1 MSDKQKILLSD
12 YCRGRKLTGVANGT
26 IKPGMRVQI
35 DVSEGINANGLFTFE
50 PFDPVGTGTI
60 GNRGG
65 AMMIVL
71 EDAIQGRTISDAYAD
86 DELLQVYCPVV
97 GDELLVLLDDGSDA
111 VAFGDML
118 ISRGDGTFT
127 ETTGSVESEP
137 FQALETVG
145 SIDAD
150 TLVHA
155 MYTGN

>member
-1 MSDKQKILLSD
+1 MSSKQKILLSD
-12 YCRGRKLTGVANGT
+12 NPRGRKLTGVANGT

-35 DVSEGINANGLFTFE
+35 DVSEGRNGNGLFTFE

-60 GNRGG
+60 GNRGA

-71 EDAIQGRTISDAYAD
+71 EDAVQGRTVTDAYAD
-86 DELLQVYCPVV
+86 DELLQVYCPVI
-97 GDELLVLLDDGSDA
+97 GDELLILLDDGSDA
-111 VAFGDML
+111 VSFGDML

-145 SIDAD
+145 SIDSD
-150 TLVHA
+150 TLVEA

>member
-1 MSDKQKILLSD
+1 MSSKQKILLSD
-12 YCRGRKLTGVANGT
+12 NPRGRKLAGIANGV

-35 DVSEGINANGLFTFE
+35 DVSEGRSANGLYTFE

-60 GNRGG
+60 GNRGA

-71 EDAIQGRTISDAYAD
+71 EDAVQGRTVTDAYAD
-86 DELLQVYCPVV
+86 DELLQVYCPVI

-111 VAFGDML
+111 VSFGDML

-145 SIDAD
+145 NINSD
-150 TLVHA
+150 TLVEA

>member
-60 GNRGG
+60 GNRGA

-145 SIDAD
+145 TIAAD

>member
-1 MSDKQKILLSD
+1 MSSKQKILLSD
-12 YCRGRKLTGVANGT
+12 NPRGRKLSGVANGV

-35 DVSEGINANGLFTFE
+35 DVSEGRSANGLYTFE

-60 GNRGG
+60 GNRGA

-71 EDAIQGRTISDAYAD
+71 EDAVQGRTVTDAYAD
-86 DELLQVYCPVV
+86 DELLQVYCPVI

-111 VAFGDML
+111 VSFGDML

-145 SIDAD
+145 NITSD
-150 TLVHA
+150 TLVEA

>member
-1 MSDKQKILLSD
+1 MSSKQKILLSD
-12 YCRGRKLTGVANGT
+12 NSRGRKLSGVANGV

-35 DVSEGINANGLFTFE
+35 DVSEGRSANGLYTFE

-71 EDAIQGRTISDAYAD
+71 EDAVQGRTVTDAYAD
-86 DELLQVYCPVV
+86 EELLQVYCPVI

-111 VAFGDML
+111 VSFGDML

-145 SIDAD
+145 NINSD
-150 TLVHA
+150 TLVEA